1 MAPHLNHDEF
11 FSSLTNL
18 LTTATQKSR
27 GSVYLTQKRLPS
39 NNSSSDDSS
48 APSQSSILIRATDGN
63 TNAANPKSKTK
74 SRGDAHPKVKLAT
87 VVAPED
93 IEAFYVRYAEVCKAG
108 MVGMKKRDRSGKKKK
123 GKAGKVAKA

>member
-1 MAPHLNHDEF
+1 MAPHLNHDDF

-18 LTTATQKSR
+18 LTTANQKSR
-27 GSVYLTQKRLPS
+27 GSVYLTQKHLS
-39 NNSSSDDSS
+39 TNNSSSDESS
-48 APSQSSILIRATDGN
+48 TPSQSPILIRATDGN

-74 SRGDAHPKVKLAT
+74 SKDTHPKVKLAT

-93 IEAFYVRYAEVCKAG
+93 LEAFYVRYAEVCKAG

-123 GKAGKVAKA
+123 GKAGKVTKA